1 MVPTLSPLHV
11 QIRANTMHPAFPELL
26 QTVDEVLDKD
36 AASSRTAFV
45 NRTQQCFAVKGGVD
59 SFLDLAR
66 SSFCRIS
73 EDIHELAAKYRE
85 IHSMDSLKARQ
96 KYLSHSDCEL
106 CGKLQHNHGYFSV
119 LVRLPTKRGLEITAL
134 HASNF
139 FRTRWCGRCSCSMQ
153 QNGGFILWRRGRVQ
167 D

>member
-1 MVPTLSPLHV
+1 MDGASFGLGRVFLSAVDV
-11 QIRANTMHPAFPELL
+11 QILANSVHPAFAELL

-36 AASSRTAFV
+36 AASSRAAFV

-85 IHSMDSLKARQ
+85 THSMDSLKVMPDIPMSQ
-96 KYLSHSDCEL
+96 YL
-106 CGKLQHNHGYFSV
+106 
-119 LVRLPTKRGLEITAL
+119 
-134 HASNF
+134 
-139 FRTRWCGRCSCSMQ
+139 
-153 QNGGFILWRRGRVQ
+153 
-167 D
+167 